1 MRGACHIPPRLATA
15 LLFIMRSIWGDM
27 LGGHAN
33 ILFLL
38 KFYALILEFT
48 EGPGLQRHYSDVLT
62 VILSSFS
69 FLLHPLAGIPL

>member
-1 MRGACHIPPRLATA
+1 
-15 LLFIMRSIWGDM
+15 M